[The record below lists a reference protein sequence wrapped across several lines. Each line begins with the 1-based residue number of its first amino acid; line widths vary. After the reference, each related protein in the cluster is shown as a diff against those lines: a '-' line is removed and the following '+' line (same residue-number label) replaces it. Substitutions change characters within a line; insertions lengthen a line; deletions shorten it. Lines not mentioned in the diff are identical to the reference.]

1 MKNVF
6 YWSPFVSKVATVTA
20 VMNSAESINKRSKK
34 TGFVASV
41 IDAIE
46 EWSEF
51 KEILDKKKISII
63 KINKPPIINVFNNY
77 GFIKSRLTYWYIF
90 IRSFF
95 SLHNLI
101 KKRKPEYLIIHLIT
115 SLPIFLFIFN
125 KYQTKLIL
133 RISGLPRM
141 TLLRKLLW
149 KLASKK
155 IFKITC
161 PTYDT
166 YKDLSKFEFMK
177 DKLVV
182 LKDPVLNLNDI
193 NKKKTNENLIQPD
206 LKKFIQNKKFFLSVG
221 RFTKQKNFLF
231 YLKCIS
237 QLLKTRKNLYFLFIG
252 DGEERLKF
260 INTIEKKNLKENIFL
275 LDYSDNVHYF
285 MKKSEALV
293 LTSLWEDPGFVLI
306 EAAYNNCS
314 VISSNCPNGP
324 KEIIGDDG
332 GYLFKSNSEEDLM
345 RSFNQFL
352 SDTDEIK
359 KIKKIKLKK
368 RAKKFTGFHH
378 SKILID
384 SILI

>member
-1 MKNVF
+1 M
-6 YWSPFVSKVATVTA
+6 
-20 VMNSAESINKRSKK
+20 
-34 TGFVASV
+34 
-41 IDAIE
+41 
-46 EWSEF
+46 
-51 KEILDKKKISII
+51 ILI
-63 KINKPPIINVFNNY
+63 
-77 GFIKSRLTYWYIF
+77 
-90 IRSFF
+90 
-95 SLHNLI
+95 
-101 KKRKPEYLIIHLIT
+101 
-115 SLPIFLFIFN
+115 
-125 KYQTKLIL
+125 
-133 RISGLPRM
+133 
-141 TLLRKLLW
+141 
-149 KLASKK
+149 
-155 IFKITC
+155 
-161 PTYDT
+161 
-166 YKDLSKFEFMK
+166 
-177 DKLVV
+177 
-182 LKDPVLNLNDI
+182 
-193 NKKKTNENLIQPD
+193 KKKTNENLIQPD